1 MNTSDFSRRLKC
13 RMDELRLTQ
22 AELVKL
28 CEPYAAEFGIKLTKK
43 NMTQYV
49 NGLHIPRDAKLTAIC
64 KALDVDESYFV
75 SGDDGTLILGE
86 DEIALIKCWRKASI
100 QEKENIAFIL
110 RNRGLIPVHLENAQK
125 NA

>member
-1 MNTSDFSRRLKC
+1 MNTLDFSRRLKS
-13 RMDELRLTQ
+13 RMDELGLTQ
-22 AELVKL
+22 TGLVKR
-28 CEPYAAEFGIKLTKK
+28 CEPYAEKFGIKLTKK

-49 NGLHIPRDAKLTAIC
+49 NGQHIPRDAKLTAIC
-64 KALDVDESYFV
+64 LALDVDESYFV
-75 SGDDGTLILGE
+75 SGDDGTLIFGE

-110 RNRGLIPVHLENAQK
+110 RNRGFIPVRLGNAQK